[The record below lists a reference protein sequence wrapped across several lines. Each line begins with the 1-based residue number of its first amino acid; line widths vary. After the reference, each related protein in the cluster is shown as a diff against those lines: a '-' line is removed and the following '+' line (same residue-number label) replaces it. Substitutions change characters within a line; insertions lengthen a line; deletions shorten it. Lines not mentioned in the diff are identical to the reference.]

1 VKITFIG
8 CGDACASGGRNQ
20 TCLYIEDENR
30 TFLLDCGPASLA
42 ALKKNNIDINKIDFI
57 LNTHMHGDHYGGI
70 PYLLLDFEIY
80 CHRERDLNIYGPAML
95 GERLKELTLLL
106 YPNFDLDNLNYKINF
121 ISLEADAINE
131 LEGYEVKALTMEHR
145 AYSDCFGYRV
155 SKGSK
160 AFAYTGDTGWTEK
173 IFELAAD
180 TGLFI
185 CECSVFEKVP
195 DLKHIGYDEIVANLY
210 RINTQRLI
218 LTHLGPEVLDKL
230 NMIEVETAY
239 DGLVVEI

>member
-1 VKITFIG
+1 
-8 CGDACASGGRNQ
+8 
-20 TCLYIEDENR
+20 
-30 TFLLDCGPASLA
+30 
-42 ALKKNNIDINKIDFI
+42 
-57 LNTHMHGDHYGGI
+57 
-70 PYLLLDFEIY
+70 
-80 CHRERDLNIYGPAML
+80 
-95 GERLKELTLLL
+95 
-106 YPNFDLDNLNYKINF
+106 
-121 ISLEADAINE
+121 
-131 LEGYEVKALTMEHR
+131 MEHR